1 MELVKYYEKLYETQD
16 KILDIL
22 AKSHCGLYLGGG
34 TALNR
39 FILDEYRYSDD
50 IDLFTVDTS
59 MRTPVELNR
68 FVEILSDYNIE
79 FDIKVNAHSF
89 KRLYLPKSNL
99 KIDLIHEPL
108 KHIGD
113 YQEINGF
120 LVDNVKNIFI
130 NKLDASFSRSE
141 VRDYFDLYIILKN
154 YDFDLLQSYEDL
166 KLKSENSLEDICFNI
181 RSFCETDITKIVDK
195 NKLPT
200 INQSIYDD
208 FIENGQDF
216 LKKYFST
223 FDNKYIEKYI
233 QNNTNMSV

>member
-1 MELVKYYEKLYETQD
+1 MELAKYYKKLYETQD
-16 KILDIL
+16 EILDIL

-50 IDLFTVDTS
+50 IDLYTTDTN
-59 MRTPVELNR
+59 MRTPVELNN

-79 FDIKVNAHSF
+79 FNIKVNAHSF
-89 KRLYLPKSNL
+89 KRLHLPKSNL

-108 KHIGD
+108 RHIGD
-113 YQEINGF
+113 FHEVNGF

-141 VRDYFDLYIILKN
+141 IRDYFDLYVILKN

-166 KLKSENSLEDICFNI
+166 KLKSENSLEDICSNI
-181 RSFCETDITKIVDK
+181 RAFCEADITKITDK
-195 NKLPT
+195 KNY
-200 INQSIYDD
+200 QR
-208 FIENGQDF
+208 
-216 LKKYFST
+216 
-223 FDNKYIEKYI
+223 
-233 QNNTNMSV
+233 